1 MQFGAGKNEK
11 EEKRRK
17 GSRSGRGNG
26 NGKEREEDG
35 RLSTQLRQQ
44 VHQREA
50 QNPQAGWDRGH
61 FSAQGKALLLQS
73 AVIQQL
79 RRK

>member
-35 RLSTQLRQQ
+35 TQLRQQ

>member
-26 NGKEREEDG
+26 KGREEDG
-35 RLSTQLRQQ
+35 RLPTQLRQQ
-44 VHQREA
+44 VHQKEA

>member
-26 NGKEREEDG
+26 NGKEREDG

>member
-26 NGKEREEDG
+26 NGKEREDG
-35 RLSTQLRQQ
+35 RLPTQLRQQ
-44 VHQREA
+44 VHQKEA